1 MSEHPSPTAAMHS
14 ATPPAAFVSSPTRGE
29 VEGAAVVVSSERD
42 VQILRD
48 ISTTAEKIAQARAL
62 FDEGDAIAAKMLA
75 AGSYDLS
82 KALAQFARRAKAMAW
97 VEKSRRMQGD
107 ALLIEM
113 LSKMQIAREWD
124 LAQGAGE
131 ALKGRPKRIPKE
143 NTFKQ
148 AEAGLSAKEIHEGR
162 QLLKAAE
169 REPGLVERAIAAR
182 IEAGLEPSR
191 RAVKHAIGTKTASR
205 EERGNNLY
213 ETPAEGMAVILG
225 MESFLPLV
233 AELFCG
239 RGAISRRL
247 EAAGHEVI
255 LSDLVD
261 YGTAD
266 RNGKLQQVRDIRSIT
281 HAEIMD
287 WTGGEDFDFVSN
299 PPYGEDINSCILH
312 ILTEI
317 RPRKLALLVNLN
329 FLCGVAPDRRRVLDQ
344 MAPARAIIN
353 AQRLPMMHRDGWD
366 GDKASSQMNTMWLV
380 WERDAEGGYGGD
392 FRVVRAA
399 HSDFAATGK
408 AGQIDEIDLSGE
420 GLSATSREGGVLE
433 LGR

>member
-1 MSEHPSPTAAMHS
+1 MNALVTVAPEK
-14 ATPPAAFVSSPTRGE
+14 E
-29 VEGAAVVVSSERD
+29 VE
-42 VQILRD
+42 ILRD
-48 ISTTAEKIAQARAL
+48 IGTIAEKIRQAREL
-62 FDEGDAIAAKMLA
+62 FDEGDAMAAKMLA

-131 ALKGRPKRIPKE
+131 ASKGGRPKKKTVG
-143 NTFKQ
+143 NGDGFTS
-148 AEAGLSAKEIHEGR
+148 AEAGLTRDEIAEGR
-162 QLLKAAE
+162 KLLKAE
-169 REPGLVERAIAAR
+169 GREPGLVERAIAAR

-191 RAVKHAIGTKTASR
+191 RAVKHAIGTKTASK

-213 ETPAEGMAVILG
+213 ETPPEGMAVILG
-225 MESFLPLV
+225 LEEFLPLV
-233 AELFCG
+233 LELFCG
-239 RGAISRRL
+239 RGAISRAL

-266 RNGKLQQVRDIRSIT
+266 RHGQVQQVRDIRSIT
-281 HAEIMD
+281 RAEIEE
-287 WTGGEDFDFVSN
+287 WAQGEDFDFVSN

-317 RPRKLALLVNLN
+317 KPRKLALLVNLN
-329 FLCGVAPDRRRVLDQ
+329 FLCGVAHDRKRVLEQ
-344 MAPARAIIN
+344 LAPARVIVN

-380 WERDAEGGYGGD
+380 WERDAEGSYSGE

-399 HSDFAATGK
+399 YSDFK
-408 AGQIDEIDLSGE
+408 AIELVAPQ
-420 GLSATSREGGVLE
+420 EGGAA
-433 LGR
+433 

>member
-1 MSEHPSPTAAMHS
+1 MAAE
-14 ATPPAAFVSSPTRGE
+14 AQDRE
-29 VEGAAVVVSSERD
+29 

-48 ISTTAEKIAQARAL
+48 INTIAEKIRQAREL

-97 VEKSRRMQGD
+97 VEKSRKMQGD

-131 ALKGRPKRIPKE
+131 ASKGGRPKKKTVPEE
-143 NTFKQ
+143 NGFTS
-148 AEAGLSAKEIHEGR
+148 AEAGLSRKEILEGR

-191 RAVKHAIGTKTASR
+191 RAVKHAIGTKTATR

-213 ETPAEGMAVILG
+213 ETPPEAMAVLLG
-225 MESFLPLV
+225 LETFLPLV
-233 AELFCG
+233 LEPSCG
-239 RGAISRRL
+239 RGAISRVL

-261 YGTAD
+261 YDTAD
-266 RNGKLQQVRDIRSIT
+266 RHGQVQQVRDFLSLT
-281 HAEIMD
+281 HDEIAE
-287 WTGGEDFDFVSN
+287 WAGGDDFDLVTN
-299 PPYGEDINSCILH
+299 PPYGEVINAYVLH
-312 ILTEI
+312 ALTEI
-317 RPRKLALLVNLN
+317 RPRKMALLVNLN
-329 FLCGVAPDRRRVLDQ
+329 FLCGFEDMNRNRVLDQ
-344 MAPARAIIN
+344 MCPARVIVH
-353 AQRLPMMHRDGWD
+353 AQRLPMMHRDGYD
-366 GDKASSQMNTMWLV
+366 GQKASSQMNTMWLI
-380 WERDAEGGYGGD
+380 WERNADGGYAGA
-392 FRVVRAA
+392 FKVSRAVW
-399 HSDFAATGK
+399 SDFAAIELV
-408 AGQIDEIDLSGE
+408 AP
-420 GLSATSREGGVLE
+420 AEGGV
-433 LGR
+433 

>member
-1 MSEHPSPTAAMHS
+1 MTFQTSKGRLSHERSPLTNCGLALGCASSGLRILSRRGRGQWRRRSNRAGQGSPDHP
-14 ATPPAAFVSSPTRGE
+14 RY
-29 VEGAAVVVSSERD
+29 R
-42 VQILRD
+42 
-48 ISTTAEKIAQARAL
+48 QAREL

-75 AGSYDLS
+75 QGSYDLS

-97 VEKSRRMQGD
+97 VEKSRKMQGD

-124 LAQGAGE
+124 LAQGTGDA
-131 ALKGRPKRIPKE
+131 AKRGRPKKNQGNEKIF
-143 NTFKQ
+143 TSS
-148 AEAGLSAKEIHEGR
+148 EAGLSHEEIAEGR
-162 QLLKAAE
+162 KLLKAE
-169 REPGLVERAIAAR
+169 GREPGLVERAIAAR

-191 RAVKHAIGTKTASR
+191 RAVKHAIGTKTASK

-213 ETPAEGMAVILG
+213 ETPPEGMAVILG
-225 MESFLPLV
+225 LEEFLPLV
-233 AELFCG
+233 LELFCG
-239 RGAISRRL
+239 RGAISRQL

-266 RNGKLQQVRDIRSIT
+266 KHGQVQQVRDIRSIT
-281 HAEIMD
+281 RADIEE
-287 WTGGEDFDFVSN
+287 WAQGEDFDFVSN
-299 PPYGEDINSCILH
+299 PPYGEDINSVILH

-329 FLCGVAPDRRRVLDQ
+329 FLCGVAHDRKRVLEQ
-344 MAPARAIIN
+344 LAPARCIVN

-380 WERDAEGGYGGD
+380 WERDAEGGYSGE

-399 HSDFAATGK
+399 YSDF
-408 AGQIDEIDLSGE
+408 QS
-420 GLSATSREGGVLE
+420 SRIEE
-433 LGR
+433 